1 MELSKEEK
9 FLIRIALL
17 SCLSDERK
25 LREMIKQANPDTSIL
40 TNVNSRIIDLEAL
53 DKKFK
58 EDLGE

>member
-17 SCLSDERK
+17 SCLRSERE
-25 LREMIKQANPDTSIL
+25 LREMIRQANLDAYIL
-40 TNVNSRIIDLEAL
+40 TNVNSRIADLEAL